1 MNRTEGFGLI
11 RVEFAPFSGRARKM
25 KNKNDYDCSKC
36 PGYCCS
42 YPLIEV
48 SRADIARLA
57 KHFEVDYATAE
68 ERFTLYDKGEKVRSL
83 RKRKDEFF
91 GSACRFLDPEARRCT
106 VYEARP
112 EACRGYPYSQ
122 SCGYYQF
129 LKFERKLQDD
139 KTFVAMT
146 R

>member
-1 MNRTEGFGLI
+1 
-11 RVEFAPFSGRARKM
+11 V
-25 KNKNDYDCSKC
+25 KNNASYDCSKC

-48 SRADIARLA
+48 SRTDVARLA
-57 KHFEVDYATAE
+57 GYFGIDHATAE
-68 ERFTLYDKGEKVRSL
+68 ARHTKYDAGEKVRSL
-83 RKRKDEFF
+83 RHQRDEFF
-91 GSACRFLDPEARRCT
+91 GQVCHLFDTRARRCT

-112 EACRGYPYSQ
+112 EACRDYPYGKT
-122 SCGYYQF
+122 CGYYGF

-139 KTFVAMT
+139 DEFVAMT

>member
-1 MNRTEGFGLI
+1 
-11 RVEFAPFSGRARKM
+11 M
-25 KNKNDYDCSKC
+25 KKEASYDCKTC

-57 KHFEVDYATAE
+57 KHFDIDHASTE
-68 ERFTLYDKGEKVRSL
+68 ERFTLVDKEEKVRGL
-83 RKRKDEFF
+83 RKQKDEFF
-91 GSACRFLDPEARRCT
+91 GTVCRFFDTKERRCG

-112 EACRGYPYSQ
+112 AACRGYPYSD

-129 LKFERKLQDD
+129 LKFERDLQGDG
-139 KTFVAMT
+139 KFVAMT

>member
-1 MNRTEGFGLI
+1 MT
-11 RVEFAPFSGRARKM
+11 S
-25 KNKNDYDCSKC
+25 KNSYNCNKC

-48 SRADIARLA
+48 SKTDIARLA
-57 KHFEVDYATAE
+57 KHFDLDYATAE
-68 ERFTLYDKGEKVRSL
+68 ERFTLYDKEEKVRGL
-83 RKRKDEFF
+83 RKQKDEFF
-91 GSACRFLDPEARRCT
+91 GTVCRFFDIKERRCG

-112 EACRGYPYSQ
+112 STCRGYPYSKD
-122 SCGYYQF
+122 CGYWEF

>member
-1 MNRTEGFGLI
+1 MN
-11 RVEFAPFSGRARKM
+11 M
-25 KNKNDYDCSKC
+25 KSEKSYDCSKC

-48 SRADIARLA
+48 SRSDIARLA
-57 KHFEVDYATAE
+57 RHFDVDYETAE
-68 ERFTLYDKGEKVRSL
+68 ERFTLYDAEEKVRGL

-91 GSACRFLDPEARRCT
+91 GTACRFLDPKERRCT

-112 EACRGYPYSQ
+112 ATCRDYPYAKT
-122 SCGYYQF
+122 CGYWQF
-129 LKFERKLQDD
+129 LKFERDLQDD
-139 KTFVAMT
+139 KKFVAMT

>member
-1 MNRTEGFGLI
+1 MT
-11 RVEFAPFSGRARKM
+11 KT
-25 KNKNDYDCSKC
+25 KDYDCSKC

-57 KHFEVDYATAE
+57 KHFDVDYATAE
-68 ERFTLYDKGEKVRSL
+68 ERFTLYDREEKVRGL
-83 RKRKDEFF
+83 RKQKDEYF
-91 GSACRFLDPEARRCT
+91 GSVCRFFDTGERRCT

-112 EACRGYPYSQ
+112 STCRGYPYGK
-122 SCGYYQF
+122 SCGYYAF
-129 LKFERKLQDD
+129 LKFERDLQDD
-139 KTFVAMT
+139 QKFVAMT